1 MPVSDKQFKKADRS
15 CLPNHV
21 GIIMDGNGRWA
32 KKRGLPRTA
41 GHAVGVKVFKKTVY
55 YAKDMG
61 LKNLTVYAFST
72 ENWKRPK
79 AEVDVIMSLLEQMID
94 DSIQELLD
102 LEVRIRFIG
111 ERDGISQK
119 LLDKM
124 DHVVELSKD
133 YTDTTLNIALN
144 YGGQL
149 EISQAAKKIA
159 SAVKNGELSEDD
171 ITPET
176 FSKYLYFDDFT
187 AVDLIIRPSGE
198 YRLSNFLLW
207 QSAYSEY
214 WFSNVLWPDFSPE
227 HLEQAIYDYQQRN
240 RRFGGL

>member
-1 MPVSDKQFKKADRS
+1 MPVSNKQFNKADRT

-72 ENWKRPK
+72 ENWKRPQ
-79 AEVDVIMSLLEQMID
+79 AEIDVIMTLLEQIID

-102 LEVRIRFIG
+102 LKVRIRFIG

-124 DHVVELSKD
+124 DHVVELSKE

-159 SAVKNGELSEDD
+159 RAVKNGEMSEDD

-176 FSKYLYFDDFT
+176 FSKYLYLEDFSS
-187 AVDLIIRPSGE
+187 VDLIIRPSGE

-207 QSAYSEY
+207 QSAYSEF
-214 WFSNVLWPDFSPE
+214 WFSNVLWPDFAPE